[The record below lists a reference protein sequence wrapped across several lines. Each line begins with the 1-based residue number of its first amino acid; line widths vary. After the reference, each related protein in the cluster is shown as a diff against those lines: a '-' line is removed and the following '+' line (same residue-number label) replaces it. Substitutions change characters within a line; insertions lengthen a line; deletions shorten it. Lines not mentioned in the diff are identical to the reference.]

1 MGEVLVRFSIMPD
14 DMENFDKLIDLIE
27 KKIKTIDI
35 VKKYNIS
42 FQDIAF
48 GMKAIILN
56 VVIPD
61 SEGGADL
68 IEEKLKE
75 VEHLSSLEVTSMD
88 RL

>member
-14 DMENFDKLIDLIE
+14 DMENFETLKSEISNQ
-27 KKIKTIDI
+27 IKQLKI
-35 VKKYNIS
+35 VKKYDLLE
-42 FQDIAF
+42 QDIAF

-56 VVIPD
+56 VVVPD

-68 IEEKLKE
+68 LEQELNKIKH
-75 VEHLSSLEVTSMD
+75 VSSLEVTSMD